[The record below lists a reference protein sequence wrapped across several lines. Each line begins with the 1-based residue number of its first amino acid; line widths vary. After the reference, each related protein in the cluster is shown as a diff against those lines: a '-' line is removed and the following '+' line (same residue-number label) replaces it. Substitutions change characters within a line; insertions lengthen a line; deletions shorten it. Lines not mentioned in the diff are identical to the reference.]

1 MMTIAM
7 FFVGSS
13 LLLKTANDLPN
24 LDVKSTCSTAIKLAG
39 VTGRTVE
46 SCVAGETAARKELE
60 KDWSQF
66 PSEERNRCISTSARG
81 HSPSYVELLICLD
94 MLRDSRKRQEEERA
108 ASQKKKS
115 TSKP

>member
-1 MMTIAM
+1 MMTVAM
-7 FFVGSS
+7 LFVGSS
-13 LLLKTANDLPN
+13 LLLKTANGVPN
-24 LDVKSTCSTAIKLAG
+24 LDVKSTCSAAIKLAG

-94 MLRDSRKRQEEERA
+94 MLRDSRKRQEEVP

>member
-1 MMTIAM
+1 MMTVAM

-13 LLLKTANDLPN
+13 LLIKTANGVPN
-24 LDVKSTCSTAIKLAG
+24 LDVKSTCIAAIKLAG
-39 VTGRTVE
+39 VSGRTVE

-60 KDWSQF
+60 RDWPQF
-66 PSEERNRCISTSARG
+66 PSEERNRCISTSAG
-81 HSPSYVELLICLD
+81 SHSPSYVELLICLD
-94 MLRDSRKRQEEERA
+94 MLRDSRKRQEDERA